1 MGRTVTKTDDGKF
14 KIEDVN
20 EMVVERKALEDAVAN
35 MEKQK
40 TSMEENLKTIND
52 ELKRLKEVL

>member
-40 TSMEENLKTIND
+40 TSMEENLKAIND